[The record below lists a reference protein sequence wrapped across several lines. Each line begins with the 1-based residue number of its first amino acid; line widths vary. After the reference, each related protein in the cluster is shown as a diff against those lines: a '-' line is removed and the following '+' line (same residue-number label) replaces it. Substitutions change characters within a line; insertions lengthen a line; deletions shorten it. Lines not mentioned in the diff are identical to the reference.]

1 PTFLPYTTLFRSHP
15 VRKAVGRHRGKYA
28 EEAPGRRRRR
38 RRRRGGAIAALAT
51 ALVIAIGA
59 VVAGIHVIDR
69 VDGCTGSDLTLD
81 VAVAPEMA
89 PAVDAIAT
97 DFNAGEHT
105 VDDECV
111 HVDVRQVDSANVA
124 FGITGSGA

>member
-1 PTFLPYTTLFRSHP
+1 M
-15 VRKAVGRHRGKYA
+15 
-28 EEAPGRRRRR
+28 
-38 RRRRGGAIAALAT
+38 
-51 ALVIAIGA
+51 VIAIGA
-59 VVAGIHVIDR
+59 VIAGIHIIDR

-105 VDDECV
+105 ADDECV
-111 HVDVRQVDSANVA
+111 HVDVRQVDPANVA
-124 FGITGSGA
+124 FGITGSGATMGDTDSDDGIPASAVGPRLVQGRA